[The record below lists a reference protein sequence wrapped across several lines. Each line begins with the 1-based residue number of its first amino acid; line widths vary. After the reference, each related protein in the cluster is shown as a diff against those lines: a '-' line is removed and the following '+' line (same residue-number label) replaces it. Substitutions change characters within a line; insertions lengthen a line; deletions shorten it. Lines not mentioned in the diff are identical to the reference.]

1 MTTSR
6 FQARYVGDHTPARP
20 CSTSGCPNPTRSKL
34 SGLCDR
40 CRGRLRRLGHAEQS
54 VPDGHRMVELC
65 RRMETQR
72 GSLRMPQH
80 FKALEA
86 QWSQV
91 IATLA
96 GIATPT
102 YGNQKRL
109 THNKWETEAAAMLR
123 DVFEQMTLTRALDL
137 LGALM
142 LLRLERPDFFR
153 SDEAFRC
160 TVIEMFRR
168 ETLYG
173 RHIVSVDEETG
184 GIRSYRRDVSRQTRN
199 SAFGFLYS
207 AIGAAA
213 QALATREHKR
223 ATEEASLKQSYY
235 TAVEALAEAPMP
247 SAIAAE

>member
-6 FQARYVGDHTPARP
+6 FHARYVSDRAPTRP
-20 CSTSGCPNPTRSKL
+20 CSTPGCPNPTRSKL

-40 CRGRLRRLGHAEQS
+40 CRNHFRRLGHPEQTP
-54 VPDGHRMVELC
+54 PDSHRMTELC

-72 GSLRMPQH
+72 GSLRMPDT

-102 YGNQKRL
+102 YGNQRRL
-109 THNKWETEAAAMLR
+109 THNKWETEAATMLR

-142 LLRLERPDFFR
+142 LLRLERPGFFR

-168 ETLYG
+168 ETIHG
-173 RHIVSVDEETG
+173 RHIVSVNEETG
-184 GIRSYRRDVSRQTRN
+184 GIHGYRRDVSRQTRN
-199 SAFGFLYS
+199 AAFNFLFS

-213 QALATREHKR
+213 QALATREHR
-223 ATEEASLKQSYY
+223 RSTEEATLKQSYR
-235 TAVEALAEAPMP
+235 AAIEAIE
-247 SAIAAE
+247 SAASSAAAA

>member
-1 MTTSR
+1 MTNRFAQRYGANSPHFNTCTVDGCTSPPR
-6 FQARYVGDHTPARP
+6 
-20 CSTSGCPNPTRSKL
+20 SGL
-34 SGLCDR
+34 SGFCDLHR
-40 CRGRLRRLGHAEQS
+40 TRLRRLGDPAQS
-54 VPDGHRMVELC
+54 VPDSHRMTELC

-72 GSLRMPQH
+72 GSLRMPDT

-102 YGNQKRL
+102 YGNQRRL
-109 THNKWETEAAAMLR
+109 THNKWETEAATMLR

-142 LLRLERPDFFR
+142 LLRLERPGFFR

-168 ETLYG
+168 ETIHG
-173 RHIVSVDEETG
+173 RHIVSVNEETG
-184 GIRSYRRDVSRQTRN
+184 GIHGYRRDVSRQTRN
-199 SAFGFLYS
+199 AAFNFLFS

-213 QALATREHKR
+213 QALATREHR
-223 ATEEASLKQSYY
+223 RSTEEATLKQSYR
-235 TAVEALAEAPMP
+235 AAIEAIE
-247 SAIAAE
+247 SAASSAAAA